1 MTAARQSLFNGEL
14 ENAIQQSINIITS
27 STRATD
33 DEKRSLPQL
42 LNTLI
47 EQYPITSSRPYTEED
62 KTTLET
68 EIERL
73 KGENKF
79 GDIAYLAYK
88 KIADLATR
96 TNDERIHSF
105 RDALWNLA
113 LRLGYAPGPVPV
125 NPNVPGPV
133 NPNVPVPVNP
143 NVPVPAPVPVNPN
156 VPGPVNP
163 NVPVPAPVPV
173 NPNVPVPVNPN
184 VPGPNNS
191 FNGLSDRHPPASSGR
206 SELNTTLTNSINF
219 FNKTR
224 KRITGLPSKNSSR
237 KLIPLPTRP
246 PWQASRRR
254 RIGKAPE
261 SKNNKEPE
269 SKKNQAPTRPPQPSI
284 KQNTKKRI
292 RKRMNVPPAL
302 APFSS

>member
-125 NPNVPGPV
+125 NPNVPGPA
-133 NPNVPVPVNP
+133 
-143 NVPVPAPVPVNPN
+143 PAPVPV
-156 VPGPVNP
+156 PVNP